1 MKQVSIPPACAD
13 HHTKNSNAGVASL
26 LLPLLLLASLTA
38 CDSIP
43 FIDTSSD
50 YKGAGRARPLEVPP
64 DLTASPSSDT
74 YTVPGSTSYS
84 TYTQAQ
90 EGQEVGVEK
99 VLQTP
104 EGVRLERSGA
114 QSWLVVNAPAEK
126 IWPVIREFWLD
137 MGFAVRVENPQIG
150 VMETEWVES
159 DAIKKNDTS
168 GNALD
173 KFDKWLDKL
182 SGFADRKKFR
192 TRLDRG
198 AEAGTTEIYMTHRSV
213 SGAPDDGKN
222 RIKTQL
228 GEIDTGYRADA
239 KDAPKADASDAELD
253 AELLRRLMVK
263 LGIEEQKSQSI
274 LADAVVIKRAEVI
287 KEADG
292 SARLLLN
299 DQFDR
304 AWRRVGLALDRIGF
318 VIEDKDRS
326 NGLFFVR
333 YADVDI
339 DDTPKKKKGLLD
351 TLKFWGDD
359 DKKEAQTPA
368 EKEQKS
374 IVDSLK
380 FWGSD
385 DKTKTNPEKQYRIK
399 VADGDSGRAVV
410 GVVDAKGNRVRTT
423 TANRIIALMY
433 EQLK

>member
-1 MKQVSIPPACAD
+1 MKQVNIKLASMDI
-13 HHTKNSNAGVASL
+13 KGVTAKASSL
-26 LLPLLLLASLTA
+26 LLPILLLASLTA

-43 FIDTSSD
+43 FIDNKSD
-50 YKGAGRARPLEVPP
+50 YKGASRARPLEVPP
-64 DLTASPSSDT
+64 DLTASPSNDT
-74 YTVPGSTSYS
+74 FSIPGSTSYS

-90 EGQEVGVEK
+90 EGQEAGVEK
-99 VLQTP
+99 ILQTP

-137 MGFAVRVENPQIG
+137 MGFAVRAENPQLG
-150 VMETEWVES
+150 LMETEWIET
-159 DAIKKNDTS
+159 DAIKKDQS

-198 AEAGTTEIYMTHRSV
+198 VEAGSTEIFMSHRSV
-213 SGAPDDGKN
+213 SGTPDDGKN
-222 RIKTQL
+222 RVVTTL
-228 GEIDTGYRADA
+228 GVIDTGYALESQKA
-239 KDAPKADASDAELD
+239 APADASDAELD

-263 LGIEEQKSQSI
+263 LGVEEQKSKTIAAQ
-274 LADAVVIKRAEVI
+274 AVTIKRAEVV
-287 KEADG
+287 KESDG
-292 SARLLLN
+292 SAKLLLN

-339 DDTPKKKKGLLD
+339 DDGPKKKKGLVD
-351 TLKFWGDD
+351 SLKFWGDEEPKQD
-359 DKKEAQTPA
+359 QTPA
-368 EKEQKS
+368 EKQDKS
-374 IVDSLK
+374 VVDSLK

-385 DKTKTNPEKQYRIK
+385 DKKKTNPEKQYRIK
-399 VADGDSGRAVV
+399 VADGDTGNAEVAVV
-410 GVVDAKGNRVRTT
+410 DVSGKRVRTT